1 MNLCHFP
8 AGALEGHAALRVLG
22 PGHPGR
28 LAVSRAGGATALTA
42 TSSVVAAAANSP
54 RFNGAARR
62 LLVEGRRS
70 NQIRNARGEG
80 AIPGP
85 YASTG
90 ALPSFWALNGAAP
103 AVLEIIG
110 SGEEDG
116 LSYTD
121 IRAAGNSTFA
131 LRFGGPAEATSTAGQ
146 SIASAVYV
154 RLLAGVLSDAAVL
167 EVDFFTN
174 NASSTNKIAI
184 APTAARLSSQRFS
197 NVYLFPTAV
206 SVVSRLRFSGS
217 YDLTLRI
224 AAPTLELDAA
234 FPSSPILP
242 PAGAPAVS
250 TREADL
256 PLWQPPGGFGAQG
269 TLVVRAMLP
278 QIAPFGASQ
287 GLWQID
293 DGTDQN
299 RIQLRNTSAGSAIT
313 GVVDSGGANLA
324 TLSPGNM
331 VPGTPFRAAFAWAPG
346 DQALCL
352 NGGEVQTAAAALPAG
367 LGRLLVGHASTQLN
381 RAAFGEVE
389 LVDYRPARLPNA
401 MLQAL
406 SGAA

>member
-1 MNLCHFP
+1 MNLCYFP
-8 AGALEGHAALRVLG
+8 AGALEGGSALRVLG
-22 PGHPGR
+22 PDNPGR
-28 LAVSRAGGATALTA
+28 LAVGRAGGATTLTA
-42 TSSVVAAAANSP
+42 ASTIAPIAANLP
-54 RFNGAARR
+54 RFTGATRR

-70 NQIRNARGEG
+70 NQIRNARCEG

-85 YASTG
+85 YASSG
-90 ALPSFWALNGAAP
+90 ALPSFWGLNGAAP
-103 AVLEIIG
+103 GVLEIIG

-131 LRFGGPAEATSTAGQ
+131 LRFGAPAEATSTAGQ
-146 SIASAVYV
+146 SIASAVHV

-184 APTAARLSSQRFS
+184 VPTTARLASQRFS
-197 NVYLFPTAV
+197 NVYVFPSAI

-217 YDLTLRI
+217 YDVSLRI

-234 FPSSPILP
+234 FPSSVILP
-242 PAGAPAVS
+242 PAGALAVS
-250 TREADL
+250 TREAD
-256 PLWQPPGGFGAQG
+256 QPVWAPAGGFGPQG
-269 TLVVRAMLP
+269 TVVVRAMLP
-278 QIAPFGASQ
+278 QLAPFGASQ

-299 RIQLRNTSAGSAIT
+299 RIALRNTSAGSAIT
-313 GVVDSGGANLA
+313 GVVDLGGSNLA

-352 NGGEVQTAAAALPAG
+352 NGGEAQASAAALPTG
-367 LGRLLVGHASTQLN
+367 LARMLVGHASTQLN
-381 RAAFGEVE
+381 RAANGEVE
-389 LVDYRPARLPNA
+389 LVDYRPTRLPNA

-406 SGAA
+406 TKAA